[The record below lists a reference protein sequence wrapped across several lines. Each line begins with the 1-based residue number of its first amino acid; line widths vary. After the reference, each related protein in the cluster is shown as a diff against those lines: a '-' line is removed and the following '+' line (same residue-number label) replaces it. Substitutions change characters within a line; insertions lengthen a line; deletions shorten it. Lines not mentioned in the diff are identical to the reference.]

1 MKNLLSRQNFWIIA
15 LNSTAAYILSYL
27 FLFYLNQFS
36 YLLTAGMYDYAIS
49 IDYSSYFF
57 HIEPYEWT
65 QDAVIMIF
73 SSGYILTFLAGLL
86 SLLAFYQI
94 VADSFPIKV
103 FFFWTSFHAVTYV
116 FGGLMLGNLLTE
128 GIGHVFTWMY
138 MTDTMKMIISLVGFT
153 GLLMM
158 SIFSARLVALSSN
171 AYFEKYNERMG
182 PFFITAQVLVPYLIG
197 SVLIFVYFLPEPQ
210 FHERYSWIII
220 GVMLLLF
227 FMRARYNDDLM
238 FEEGDENRSIRLMK
252 GFIIFTVLFYVLSRI
267 ILANGIYIDW

>member
-1 MKNLLSRQNFWIIA
+1 MKNLLSRQNFWIIT

>member
-1 MKNLLSRQNFWIIA
+1 MNNQLSRQNFWIIA
-15 LNSTAAYILSYL
+15 LNSTAAYMLSYL

-49 IDYSSYFF
+49 VDYSSYFF

-65 QDAVIMIF
+65 HDAVILIF
-73 SSGYILTFLAGLL
+73 SSGYILAFLVGLL
-86 SLLAFYQI
+86 SLLAFYQL
-94 VADSFPIKV
+94 VADAIPIKV
-103 FFFWTSFHAVTYV
+103 FFFWTSFHAMTFV
-116 FGGLMLGNLLTE
+116 FGGLMLGNLLTQ

-138 MTDTMKMIISLVGFT
+138 LNDTVKLIISLIGFF

-171 AYFEKYNERMG
+171 AYFEKYSERIG

-227 FMRARYNDDLM
+227 YLRIHHNDDLM
-238 FEEGDENRSIRLMK
+238 FEEDDKRSFRLMK
-252 GFIIFTVLFYVLSRI
+252 GFILFTAMFYVLSRI
-267 ILANGIYIDW
+267 LMAKGIFIDW

>member
-128 GIGHVFTWMY
+128 GIGYVFTWMY

-182 PFFITAQVLVPYLIG
+182 LFFITAQVLVPYLIG

>member
-182 PFFITAQVLVPYLIG
+182 LFFITAQVLVPYLIG

>member
-1 MKNLLSRQNFWIIA
+1 MNNQLSRQNFWIIA
-15 LNSTAAYILSYL
+15 LNSTAAYMLSYL

-49 IDYSSYFF
+49 IDYATYYF

-65 QDAVIMIF
+65 HDAVILIF

-86 SLLAFYQI
+86 SLLAFYQL
-94 VADSFPIKV
+94 VADAFPIKV
-103 FFFWTSFHAVTYV
+103 FFFWTSFHAMTFV
-116 FGGLMLGNLLTE
+116 FGGLMVGNLLTE
-128 GIGHVFTWMY
+128 GIGHVFNWLY
-138 MTDTMKMIISLVGFT
+138 LTDTVKLIISLIGFF

-171 AYFEKYNERMG
+171 AYFEKYSERIG

-197 SVLIFVYFLPEPQ
+197 SVLIFVYFLPKPQ

-227 FMRARYNDDLM
+227 YLRIRHNDDLM
-238 FEEGDENRSIRLMK
+238 FEEDDKRSFRLMK
-252 GFIIFTVLFYVLSRI
+252 GFILFTALFYVLSRI
-267 ILANGIYIDW
+267 LMAKGIFIDW